1 MRFSMF
7 LFYFILLYIFHPV
20 FFLMF
25 IRSFRQIC
33 VNCIT
38 IFILQNFNERE
49 TLEITGFTL
58 DCKQIHFRQ
67 LFIAILHLLSLCCPK
82 RIHDTHK
89 LKRKGEREIKLRRI
103 MQPNKK
109 CHCEK
114 CSTISI
120 YDDVWKNSELIKQF
134 RNKFSHR
141 DVEVEY
147 KDHSNSSINSHFIF
161 MNTETFPTER

>member
-20 FFLMF
+20 FFSC
-25 IRSFRQIC
+25 SFVRFGKFVSIALQFSFYKISMKERHLKSLDLHQIANRFTF
-33 VNCIT
+33 VSFLLRFSISSHPVALSASMTYTNSR
-38 IFILQNFNERE
+38 ER
-49 TLEITGFTL
+49 
-58 DCKQIHFRQ
+58 
-67 LFIAILHLLSLCCPK
+67 
-82 RIHDTHK
+82 
-89 LKRKGEREIKLRRI
+89 EREIKLRRI

-109 CHCEK
+109 CHCQK

-141 DVEVEY
+141 EY

-161 MNTETFPTER
+161 MNTETFATER